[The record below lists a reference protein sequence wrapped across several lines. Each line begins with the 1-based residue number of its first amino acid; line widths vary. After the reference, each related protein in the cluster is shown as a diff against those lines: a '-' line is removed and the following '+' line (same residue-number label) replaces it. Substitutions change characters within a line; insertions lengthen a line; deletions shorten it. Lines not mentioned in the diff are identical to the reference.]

1 MKPLLGAICLS
12 TITTLLCLGLA
23 EAAVRILDIG
33 PKIMAVNHGNYRLSE
48 NLLLRYELAPGT
60 PDGDAVIN
68 SHGMRDREFST
79 TKPDGTFRIACIGDS
94 VTYGFGID
102 RSTHSYPKRL
112 ETLLN
117 SFCSDSKTRFE
128 VLNFG
133 VPGYDAAEI
142 AETARQ
148 KVLPFHPDLVIYGY
162 CLNDPQ
168 ETSLEFLKILAEMT
182 HAQRHYYSAQT
193 HSFLMRHSRVFR
205 LASYILHRS
214 APQGKSL
221 GEHVFAKADPENAA
235 LQSHNYATYF
245 SALHEGGDGRR
256 NLERSLDTLAAV
268 CTQDHIPV
276 CVFIFPVTNNLDPYP
291 LSETHR
297 LVADLC
303 KARSFHV
310 YDLLEDF
317 RAYQRQENRGVYFDY
332 LHPDTPGAQY
342 TATAILS
349 GLLQES
355 MLPSTDTQDV
365 KLRLLQGSPEDRD
378 FAQLAR
384 LLPAP

>member
-1 MKPLLGAICLS
+1 MKPLLGAVCLS
-12 TITTLLCLGLA
+12 ILTTLLCLGLA
-23 EAAVRILDIG
+23 EAAVRVLDIG

-48 NLLLRYELAPGT
+48 NLQLRYELAPGT
-60 PDGDAVIN
+60 PDGETVIN
-68 SHGMRDREFST
+68 SRGMRDREFST
-79 TKPDGTFRIACIGDS
+79 VKPDGTFRIACIGDS

-102 RSTHSYPKRL
+102 PSTNSYPKRL

-117 SFCSDSKTRFE
+117 TFCSNSQTRFE

-142 AETARQ
+142 VETAKQ
-148 KVLPFHPDLVIYGY
+148 KVLPFQPDLVLYGY

-182 HAQRHYYSAQT
+182 NAQRHYYSSQT
-193 HSFLMRHSRVFR
+193 HSFLMKHSRVFR

-214 APQGKSL
+214 APQGKAV
-221 GEHVFAKADPENAA
+221 GDHVFARADPENAA
-235 LQSHNYATYF
+235 LQSHNYASYF

-256 NLERSLDTLAAV
+256 NLERSLDNLAAACAKSHV
-268 CTQDHIPV
+268 PV

-291 LSETHR
+291 LAETHR
-297 LVADLC
+297 LIAELC
-303 KARSFHV
+303 EKRAFRVH
-310 YDLLEDF
+310 DLLEDF
-317 RAYQRQENRGVYFDY
+317 RAYQRQENRGIYFDY

-349 GLLQES
+349 FLLQDS
-355 MLPSTDTQDV
+355 MLPTVDPQEV
-365 KLRLLQGSPEDRD
+365 KLRLPEGTEEDRK
-378 FAQLAR
+378 FAQLAQ